1 MLWKVKRQISLQM
14 TFLDENLNELK
25 NLKSKKL
32 ANPNSDD
39 FSKSFKSIFGKS
51 FTDDEIKDAFK

>member
-1 MLWKVKRQISLQM
+1 MQSNEANIFADD
-14 TFLDENLNELK
+14 FLNENLNELK

-39 FSKSFKSIFGKS
+39 FSKSFKSIIIES
-51 FTDDEIKDAFK
+51 ASLIREAA